1 MTVSNVVTKFTQD
14 PEYCSKTAYI
24 AAIPARDPV
33 LGTLSKPL
41 PLPLEAF
48 LSDRRLSLYTHQCAA
63 IESIRNG
70 KDIILATATAS
81 GKTLGFSLPIIEH
94 LFNEPAATALYL
106 YPTKAL
112 SHDQLKTLLDIEKTT
127 GISINPAIYDG
138 DTPAGKRPL
147 IRSGSRII
155 ISNPYELH
163 NILPWHHQ
171 WSGFFKNLAA
181 VVIDEA
187 HQYRGVFGS
196 NMAFVIRRLRR
207 ICAHHGNDPLMVLS
221 SATIANPEEFAGRLT
236 GKTVSCISSDGSP
249 RGTKKFVL
257 YNPFIEGDMSGTA
270 SREGGKILRM
280 CMNNDLRMLCFTG
293 SRKLTEII
301 TRQLRDDLV
310 RKDNADPALVSAY
323 RGGYLPEERR
333 EIEDQ
338 MKRGVLRGI
347 VSTNALEVG
356 IDVGCLDGVIMIGFP
371 GTIMSTW
378 QQAGRAGRTTADS
391 LAVLVAQADPL
402 DQYFMNHPDQF
413 LQSGH
418 EHAIIDLDNPYI
430 LSGQV
435 LCAAAE
441 LPVIPGT
448 DDRFFGK
455 DLGKV
460 LSSLAGEHLLSVTPR
475 GYIYSGSRRPVE
487 LASLSTLSTNTFKV
501 MCNGETIETM
511 DQSQA
516 FREAHEGAILYHQ
529 GEKYLVLSMDFNSHI
544 IRVEHTDVDYYTKP
558 LSSTEVRI
566 IREEKNRMVGG
577 SRLSFGE
584 VTVTEHCTSYRV
596 MRYDTIVSVEQISLP
611 PVTFNTRALWFL
623 ASREVFSAITGRG
636 LDFGGGLHGAEH
648 ALIAVIPFHVMCDRR
663 DIGGFSSPAFP
674 GSGQPGVIIYD
685 GFPGGIGLAENA
697 FSKFGEILKM
707 TTDLVRD
714 CGCERG
720 CPSCIFSPKCGN
732 DNQPLDKQA
741 SVLLLESLHG
751 PVSVETRCLPDGRVY
766 GAPGESVYHGK
777 GNSG

>member
-1 MTVSNVVTKFTQD
+1 MTMGEVITKLQND
-14 PEYCSKTAYI
+14 PEYREHTAHI
-24 AAIPARDPV
+24 ETIPARDAIY
-33 LGTLSKPL
+33 GTLMKPL
-41 PLPLEAF
+41 PQPLETF
-48 LSDRRLSLYTHQCAA
+48 LCERGLSLYTHQCDA

-70 KDIILATATAS
+70 KDLILTTATAS
-81 GKTLGFSLPIIEH
+81 GKTLAFTLPIIER

-112 SHDQLKTLLDIEKTT
+112 SHDQLKTLLDIEQNT
-127 GISINPAIYDG
+127 GISLNSAIYDG
-138 DTPAGKRPL
+138 DTPAGRRPL

-163 NILPWHHQ
+163 TILPWHHQ
-171 WSGFFKNLAA
+171 WSVFLKNLAI

-207 ICAHHGNDPLMVLS
+207 ICAHHGKDPLIVLS
-221 SATIANPEEFAGRLT
+221 SATIANPQEFASRLT
-236 GKTVSCISSDGSP
+236 GKRINCISSDGSP
-249 RGTKKFVL
+249 GGTKNFVT
-257 YNPFIEGDMSGTA
+257 YNPFPDGDMSGSTLCE
-270 SREGGKILRM
+270 SGKLLRM
-280 CMNNDLRMLCFTG
+280 CMNHDLRMLCFTG
-293 SRKLTEII
+293 SRKLTELI
-301 TRQLRDDLV
+301 TLQVRDDLI

-323 RGGYLPEERR
+323 RAGYLPEERR
-333 EIEDQ
+333 EIEDR
-338 MKRGVLRGI
+338 MKRGLLRGI

-356 IDVGCLDGVIMIGFP
+356 IDVGCLDGVIMTGFP

-391 LAVLVAQADPL
+391 LAILIAHADPL
-402 DQYFMNHPDQF
+402 DQYFMHHPDQF
-413 LQSGH
+413 FQSRH

-441 LPVIPGT
+441 LPVTTGN

-455 DLGKV
+455 DLEQV
-460 LSSLAGEHLLSVTPR
+460 LSSLAGEHLLSKTRR
-475 GYIYSGSRRPVE
+475 GYIYSGTRRPVE
-487 LASLSTLSTNTFKV
+487 LASLSALSTITFKV
-501 MCNGETIETM
+501 MCNGETLETM

-529 GEKYLVLSMDFNSHI
+529 GEKFLVLSMDSDRHV
-544 IRVEHTDVDYYTKP
+544 IRVERTDVDYYTKP
-558 LSSTEVRI
+558 LRSVEVGI
-566 IREEKNRMVGG
+566 VREERNRMVGD

-584 VTVTEHCTSYRV
+584 VTVTEHCSSYRV
-596 MRYDTIVSVEQISLP
+596 MLYDAIISVEPLSLP
-611 PVTFNTRALWFL
+611 PVTFNTRALWFV
-623 ASREVFSAITGRG
+623 ASPRVSTDIEGRM

-648 ALIAVIPFHVMCDRR
+648 ALIAVMPFHVMCDRR

-674 GSGQPGVIIYD
+674 GSGEPTVIIYD

-697 FSKFGEILKM
+697 FSKFEEIVGM

-714 CGCERG
+714 CRCETG
-720 CPSCIFSPKCGN
+720 CPSCIYSPKCGN

-741 SVLLLESLHG
+741 TVLLLESLQES
-751 PVSVETRCLPDGRVY
+751 VSLETRCPPACGVY
-766 GAPGESVYHGK
+766 GKSGK
-777 GNSG
+777 SE